1 MTLRKLLAQAMMLAV
16 AAGSIFVT
24 GAAPASAGAG
34 DPTIFI
40 VHGLPGAGKVDI
52 CIGGSEVASKVAY
65 ATRVKERV
73 AAGKVNI
80 KVRKATKGKCKGKLL
95 AAGGATLGADANR
108 TFVASVVAGKGKVT
122 SFQNNVDPTGPGQNR
137 LTVAHRMKAKQL
149 DILDGVG
156 TKLITGLAPNGSP
169 QTVPIA
175 SGGIYNLTATKAGTV
190 NIVAGPRTITK
201 TGPGQAFTAVLVGS
215 GKAATRQIVVFK
227 QTVGVV

>member
-52 CIGGSEVASKVAY
+52 CIGGSGEVASRVSY

-73 AAGKVNI
+73 AAGKVSI
-80 KVRKATKGKCKGKLL
+80 KVRKASKGQCKGKLL
-95 AAGGATLGADANR
+95 AAGGATLLAGANR

-122 SFQNNVDPTGPGQNR
+122 HFNNNVTPTPPGENR
-137 LTVAHRMKAKQL
+137 ITVAHRMAAKAL
-149 DILDGVG
+149 DVLDNDTV
-156 TKLITGLAPNGSP
+156 LVPGLAP
-169 QTVPIA
+169 
-175 SGGIYNLTATKAGTV
+175 GGIGSNLFPASDVYSLWAAKAGTLDA
-190 NIVAGPRTITK
+190 VAGPRLVTNP
-201 TGPGQAFTAVLVGS
+201 GAGQAFTVVLVGNT
-215 GKAATRQIVVFK
+215 KAPTRQIVVFK
-227 QTVGVV
+227 QDIVV